1 MTVCLWLGFTMTRS
15 LPLRQLFRVAL
26 AALLFACAG
35 HAHAA
40 VSEPEEIA
48 PVDPVPCRQA
58 AAAKEADAVIDK
70 CDAVID
76 HDKTAKAD
84 RLAALLARADAYQS
98 KQQFD
103 RALAD
108 YDAALRLDATQ
119 ANLFNS
125 RGELRRRQGDR
136 PGAVRDFAAALKLD
150 PQHEAAR
157 ANQKS
162 LAQEL
167 ERIGAELAVKGKP
180 SFDCARA
187 RQRVEKAICADPALA
202 DLDRELAGAFQLA
215 LRDAARAKI
224 NVKAMR
230 HSQEVFLAHRA
241 ASFGRPGFDLRAAM
255 KARIQQLLGADG
267 Y

>member
-1 MTVCLWLGFTMTRS
+1 MRTVAIAVLLCL
-15 LPLRQLFRVAL
+15 VAAPVL
-26 AALLFACAG
+26 
-35 HAHAA
+35 AA
-40 VSEPEEIA
+40 VSEPADIA
-48 PVDPVPCRQA
+48 AVDPVPCRQA
-58 AAAKEADAVIDK
+58 AAAKEADAVIER

-76 HDKTAKAD
+76 HDKTAKPD
-84 RLAALLARADAYQS
+84 RLAALLARAEAYQS

-103 RALAD
+103 HALAD

-119 ANLFNS
+119 ANLFNT

-187 RQRVEKAICADPALA
+187 RQKVEKAICADPELA
-202 DLDRELAGAFQLA
+202 DLDREVASAFDLV
-215 LRDAARAKI
+215 LRDVKRAKL
-224 NVKAMR
+224 NVKQFR
-230 HSQEVFLAHRA
+230 RSQEVFLARRA
-241 ASFGRPGFDLRAAM
+241 ASFGRPGYDLRAAM
-255 KARIQQLLGADG
+255 KARLRGLFGADG

>member
-1 MTVCLWLGFTMTRS
+1 MRLASFPRI
-15 LPLRQLFRVAL
+15 AL
-26 AALLFACAG
+26 AALLLASAG
-35 HAHAA
+35 QAYASI
-40 VSEPEEIA
+40 SEPAEIA
-48 PVDPVPCRQA
+48 QVDPAPCQQA
-58 AAAKEADAVIDK
+58 AAAKDADAVIER

-76 HDKTAKAD
+76 FDKTAKPD
-84 RLAALLARADAYQS
+84 RLAALLARAEAYQS

-119 ANLFNS
+119 SNLFNS

-136 PGAVRDFAAALKLD
+136 PGAVSDFAAALKLD

-157 ANQKS
+157 ANRKS

-167 ERIGAELAVKGKP
+167 ERIGAELAVKGRP

-187 RQRVEKAICADPALA
+187 RQRVEKAICADPGLA
-202 DLDRELAGAFQLA
+202 DLDRELAGAFDLV
-215 LRDAARAKI
+215 LREATRTRRD
-224 NVKAMR
+224 VKRLR
-230 HSQEVFLAHRA
+230 HSQEVFLSRRA
-241 ASFGRPGFDLRAAM
+241 ASFGRAGYDLRAAM
-255 KARIQQLLGADG
+255 RGRIRELLGAGG

>member
-1 MTVCLWLGFTMTRS
+1 MLNSSERMLRWTMRAIAVAAVLWGSTE
-15 LPLRQLFRVAL
+15 
-26 AALLFACAG
+26 
-35 HAHAA
+35 HAVAA
-40 VSEPEEIA
+40 VSEPTEIA
-48 PVDPVPCRQA
+48 PVDPAPCRQA
-58 AAAKEADAVIDK
+58 AAANDVDAVIDR

-76 HDKTAKAD
+76 FDKTAKPD
-84 RLAALLARADAYQS
+84 RLAALLARAEAYRS

-108 YDAALRLDATQ
+108 YDAALRLDATK
-119 ANLFNS
+119 ANPFNS

-202 DLDRELAGAFQLA
+202 DLDREVAGAFDLV
-215 LRDAARAKI
+215 LRDVTRAKL
-224 NVKAMR
+224 NVKQFR
-230 HSQEVFLAHRA
+230 RSQEVFLSRRA
-241 ASFGRPGFDLRAAM
+241 ASFGRPGYDLRAAM
-255 KARIQQLLGADG
+255 QARIRELLGVDG

>member
-1 MTVCLWLGFTMTRS
+1 MNLAS
-15 LPLRQLFRVAL
+15 LHRMAL
-26 AALLFACAG
+26 ATLLVAG
-35 HAHAA
+35 ATSARAA
-40 VSEPEEIA
+40 VSEPVEIA
-48 PVDPVPCRQA
+48 PVDPAPCLQA
-58 AAAKEADAVIDK
+58 AAAKDAEAVIAR

-76 HDKTAKAD
+76 FDKTAKPD
-84 RLAALLARADAYQS
+84 RLAALLARAEAYQT
-98 KQQFD
+98 KQQLD

-136 PGAVRDFAAALKLD
+136 PGAVSDFAAALNLD
-150 PQHEAAR
+150 SQHEASR
-157 ANQKS
+157 ANQRS
-162 LAQEL
+162 LAKEL

-180 SFDCARA
+180 SFDCVRA

-202 DLDRELAGAFQLA
+202 DLDREVAGAFNLV

-224 NVKAMR
+224 NVKKLR
-230 HSQEVFLAHRA
+230 RSQEVFLARRA
-241 ASFGRPGFDLRAAM
+241 ASFGRPGYDLRAAM
-255 KARIQQLLGADG
+255 QARLRELFGADG